1 MLQVR
6 RLRGTGGVLR
16 HRRIL
21 QIITVCYLGVVG
33 WITLGPQPLDERGVG
48 ILRGVL
54 RVLARSDLTRWI
66 TYGVVEFTANI
77 AMFVPV
83 GLLFLLLAGRRH
95 WWLALAGGVA
105 LTCAIEF
112 TQLFLPGRFSDVRD
126 ILANSLGALLGVIVG
141 LMLRRAG
148 TTISGT
154 LEE

>member
-1 MLQVR
+1 MQ
-6 RLRGTGGVLR
+6 LRDTRGVLR
-16 HRRIL
+16 HRRVL
-21 QIITVCYLGVVG
+21 QVTTVGYLGVVG

-48 ILRGVL
+48 ILRS
-54 RVLARSDLTRWI
+54 VLAGSDVTRWI
-66 TYGVVEFTANI
+66 TYELVEFTANI

-83 GLLFLLLAGRRH
+83 GLLFLLLVGRRR

-126 ILANSLGALLGVIVG
+126 IVANSLGALIGVVIG
-141 LMLRRAG
+141 LMLRRVSTAVTG
-148 TTISGT
+148 R

>member
-1 MLQVR
+1 M
-6 RLRGTGGVLR
+6 LR
-16 HRRIL
+16 HRRVL
-21 QIITVCYLGVVG
+21 QVITVGYLGIVG

-48 ILRGVL
+48 ILRSVLAVL
-54 RVLARSDLTRWI
+54 RGSELTRWI
-66 TYGVVEFTANI
+66 TYDLVEFTANI

-83 GLLFLLLAGRRH
+83 GLLFLLLLGRRR

-126 ILANSLGALLGVIVG
+126 ILANSLGALLGVIVA
-141 LMLRRAG
+141 MVIVAVLRRAG
-148 TTISGT
+148 ATGSGR